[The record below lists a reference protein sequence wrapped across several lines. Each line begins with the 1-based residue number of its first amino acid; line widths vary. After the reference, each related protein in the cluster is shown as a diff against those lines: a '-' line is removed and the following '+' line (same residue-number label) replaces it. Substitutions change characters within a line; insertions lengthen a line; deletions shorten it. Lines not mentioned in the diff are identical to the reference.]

1 MTAADGTGTGAGT
14 GTGTGTA
21 RLDSEEAL
29 REDIARTR
37 EQLGDTVEAL
47 VAKADIKARAQQK
60 ATGVVTRVRQ
70 QTEQLRSRM
79 PAQLN
84 ARAPAAGLALTV
96 GLALVTTWLLV
107 RRVRRARRRS

>member
-1 MTAADGTGTGAGT
+1 MTTADSAGAATSAGAGAGT
-14 GTGTGTA
+14 AGP
-21 RLDSEEAL
+21 DSEAEL

-47 VAKADIKARAQQK
+47 AAKTDIKARAQQK
-60 ATGVVTRVRQ
+60 AAETVTQVRQ

-84 ARAPAAGLALTV
+84 ARSAGLAVTV
-96 GLALVTTWLLV
+96 GVALLTTLLL
-107 RRVRRARRRS
+107 VRRARRSS